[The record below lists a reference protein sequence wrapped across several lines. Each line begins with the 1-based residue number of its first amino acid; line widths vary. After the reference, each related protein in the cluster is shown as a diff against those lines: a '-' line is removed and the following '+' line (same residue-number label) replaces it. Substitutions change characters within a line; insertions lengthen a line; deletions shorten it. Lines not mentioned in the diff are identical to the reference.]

1 MTKDKPNTNLRENS
15 ELAIELYEAYERLCN
30 NPDYKKVIEYGF
42 MELYALNQVGMIAT
56 PGNNGVK
63 PDIYANL
70 NGISVLQNF
79 LITVERMGEY
89 SINVQ
94 KEMQES
100 ELDSEE

>member
-15 ELAIELYEAYERLCN
+15 ELAIELYEAYERLCK

-42 MELYALNQVGMIAT
+42 MELYALNQVSMLAS
-56 PGNNGVK
+56 PGS
-63 PDIYANL
+63 DRASIYSDL
-70 NGISVLQNF
+70 HGISVLQNF
-79 LITVERMGEY
+79 LIVIERMGEH
-89 SINVQ
+89 SIAVQ